1 MTIPVT
7 QRRGDW
13 MQTFTGRA
21 FFPLDPLPEDVSPLD
36 IAHALSN
43 ICRFG
48 GHTRVHYSVAEH
60 CVILSQV
67 VRPENAL
74 AALLH
79 DAAEAYM
86 GDMVRPLKKH
96 MPQYAEAEDNLL
108 ATIFTYFGLEPG
120 IPAEVHSVDNRIL
133 LDERAALLTTPP
145 LPWYQD
151 EQQEEPLDVTIKAWP
166 ADKAEREWHRRLGQ
180 LWNGAY

>member
-1 MTIPVT
+1 
-7 QRRGDW
+7 

-60 CVILSQV
+60 CVILSHV

-86 GDMVRPLKKH
+86 GDMVRPLKRH
-96 MPQYAEAEDNLL
+96 MPQYAEAEDTLL
-108 ATIFTYFGLEPG
+108 ATIFYVFGLEPG
-120 IPAEVHSVDNRIL
+120 IPAEVHDVDNRIL
-133 LDERAALLTTPP
+133 MDERAALLETPP

-151 EQQEEPLDVTIKAWP
+151 EQDAKPLDVEIQAWS
-166 ADKAEREWHRRLGQ
+166 AHRAEREWYGRLME
-180 LWNGAY
+180 LTE

>member
-1 MTIPVT
+1 MIPIT

-21 FFPLDPLPEDVSPLD
+21 FFPLDPLLEDISPYD

-60 CVILSQV
+60 CVILSHT
-67 VRPENAL
+67 VRPEHAL

-86 GDMVRPLKKH
+86 GDMVRPLKRH
-96 MPQYAEAEDNLL
+96 MPQYAEAEDTLL

-120 IPAEVHSVDNRIL
+120 IPPNVSDHDNRIL
-133 LDERAALLTTPP
+133 LDERAVLLSTPP

-151 EQQEEPLDVTIKAWP
+151 EQREAPLGVNIEAWS
-166 ADKAEREWHRRLGQ
+166 AGRAEREWHRRLGE
-180 LWNGAY
+180 LWDGAN